1 MSAFNS
7 RPVIHIKEVASG
19 ITKVMTYSDVIER
32 HRREIKQ
39 SQLEQAYWRAG
50 KAFVGVMEQNFVVL
64 RECGFVGEVATVD
77 LTGAVAGGGGGTPG
91 RGRGVWIQRAR
102 GQRPSRGRGQTRG
115 GARSLAHI
123 KCYNCNEMGHFKD
136 KCTAIGKNQGTP
148 ARGGPKPTTTPA
160 RRLQRNFG
168 GPVGPQEREANRE
181 VSLSQARAHLA
192 YRRLRGENGNFRMS
206 ECKCIRLPKKFF
218 ISKRTNVISHKPST
232 SITMVLMSKCLN
244 VLIS

>member
-77 LTGAVAGGGGGTPG
+77 LTGAVAGVGVTPG
-91 RGRGVWIQRAR
+91 RGRGGWIQRAR
-102 GQRPSRGRGQTRG
+102 GQRQSRGRGQTRG
-115 GARSLAHI
+115 GGGRSFQFSLR
-123 KCYNCNEMGHFKD
+123 NCG
-136 KCTAIGKNQGTP
+136 AQL
-148 ARGGPKPTTTPA
+148 TT
-160 RRLQRNFG
+160 
-168 GPVGPQEREANRE
+168 
-181 VSLSQARAHLA
+181 
-192 YRRLRGENGNFRMS
+192 
-206 ECKCIRLPKKFF
+206 
-218 ISKRTNVISHKPST
+218 
-232 SITMVLMSKCLN
+232 
-244 VLIS
+244 